1 MLLYF
6 YFASSFFAHYHPD
19 MKTLH
24 FINAQLPSGEHSL
37 LVEGDKIVALN
48 PVTVPDDAEVLDC
61 NNKWLIPGG
70 VDVHTH
76 FGMPL
81 RDGITS
87 TSWRESGK
95 QALLGG
101 TTAVV
106 DFANPKSGEPLAD
119 AVDRWHNYASDTV
132 VDYGL
137 HVTISDPSDE
147 RLAEIPA
154 LIESGL
160 PTFKG
165 FLAYK
170 NRLMLS
176 EEELEKVMIAVRDAG
191 GKLLV
196 HCEDGELNEKCQI
209 ELIEAG
215 KTAPKYHPQAHL
227 PESESS
233 AIASLVKMQE
243 KTGCPTVVVHLS
255 TERGLDHL
263 VHTPIEREVC
273 AQHLLLEDSIY
284 KTDDAIHAICSP
296 PLRSK
301 KDMKAMQSGLTAGQ
315 IHWIA
320 TDHCEFPLEIKKQE
334 AKKGFHNIPNGI
346 AGVEQRLLM
355 VWMMMVKPGKLT
367 AMEWVEL
374 CCTEPADRCGLSG
387 IKGDL
392 APGYDAD
399 IVLFDP
405 DIEAITNVWLRGEL
419 AVENG
424 ELVSDLPAGKF
435 LQRQL

>member
-1 MLLYF
+1 
-6 YFASSFFAHYHPD
+6 

-37 LVEGDKIVALN
+37 LVKDGKIVALN
-48 PVTVPDDAEVLDC
+48 PVSVPDDAEVLDC

-87 TSWRESGK
+87 TNWLESGK

-101 TTAVV
+101 TTTVI
-106 DFANPKSGEPLAD
+106 DFANPDSGESLSD
-119 AVDRWHNYASDTV
+119 AVQRWHKYASDTV
-132 VDYGL
+132 IDYGL
-137 HVTISDPSDE
+137 HVTIADPSDNI
-147 RLAEIPA
+147 LAEIPQ

-170 NRLMLS
+170 DRLMLT
-176 EEELEKVMIAVRDAG
+176 ETELEKVMVAVRDAG

-196 HCEDGELNEKCQI
+196 HCEDGDLNEKCQN

-215 KTAPKYHPQAHL
+215 KTAPKYHPLAHL
-227 PESESS
+227 PESESNS
-233 AIASLVKMQE
+233 IASLVKMQK
-243 KTGCPTVVVHLS
+243 KTDCPTVVVHLS

-273 AQHLLLEDSIY
+273 IGHLLLEDSIY

-296 PLRSK
+296 PIRSK
-301 KDMKAMQSGLTAGQ
+301 KEMKAMQSGLIAGQ

-320 TDHCEFPLEIKKQE
+320 TDHCEFDSKLKKQE
-334 AKKGFHNIPNGI
+334 AKKGFHHIPNGI
-346 AGVEQRLLM
+346 AGVEQRMLM
-355 VWMMMVKPGKLT
+355 TWMMLVKPGKLT

-374 CCTEPADRCGLSG
+374 CCVEPAQRMGLAG
-387 IKGDL
+387 IKGDI

-399 IVLFDP
+399 LVVFDP
-405 DIEAITNVWLRGEL
+405 DIEAITNVWLRGEM
-419 AVENG
+419 AVEDG
-424 ELVSDLPAGKF
+424 ELVDSLPVGKF
-435 LQRQL
+435 LKRSL